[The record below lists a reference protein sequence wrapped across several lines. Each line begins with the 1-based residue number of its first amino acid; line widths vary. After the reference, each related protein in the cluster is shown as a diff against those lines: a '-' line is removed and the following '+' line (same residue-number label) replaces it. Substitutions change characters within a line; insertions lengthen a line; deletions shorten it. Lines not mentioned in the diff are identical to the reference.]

1 MTACFDWW
9 HLEVQDRRVL
19 VGGVL
24 LIDAVEGSQKNLKGH
39 EDEREGDQTTLFV
52 RF

>member
-9 HLEVQDRRVL
+9 HLEVQDARVL

-24 LIDAVEGSQKNLKGH
+24 LIDAVGGSQKESKG
-39 EDEREGDQTTLFV
+39 
-52 RF
+52 